1 MPEVRKQRTE
11 VRRQKTEDFD
21 YGFRNADLKERN
33 KKKYAQHIVVKPP
46 VIGLARVILFYRSI
60 FNSEYAVFQGGLTN

>member
-1 MPEVRKQRTE
+1 MPEVRRQRTE
-11 VRRQKTEDFD
+11 VRRPRISIADI
-21 YGFRNADLKERN
+21 GFRNADLKERN

-46 VIGLARVILFYRSI
+46 VIGLVRVILFYRSI

>member
-21 YGFRNADLKERN
+21 YGFWNADLKERN

-46 VIGLARVILFYRSI
+46 VIGLVRVILFYRSI